1 VEKVKN
7 LSSIIRLTCFCL
19 IFFLLSLSLFPYKK
33 SNPEQEYSQFFTQA
47 EKFRLDGE
55 FEKSVESLEKAL
67 DIALKMIDERKQ
79 CETLSQLGLL
89 YWNLG
94 KMDES
99 SRYYEDSSKLAM
111 KLNLK
116 DEYFKCQTALSIYR
130 LYDEGKEFRY
140 DGLFEK
146 SIDSFKKAINLS
158 EELGSNEHKLK
169 CLRQMSL
176 AYRDQNKLDEFKMSN
191 EEALELA
198 KILNH
203 ETEQARCLINLGNYS
218 TYLNNYS
225 EALDYYEQALAI
237 PKITRGNKLDCLTNI
252 GIIYKQLGEYEKALE
267 NNKKVLEI
275 DRELSND
282 AEIPMDLN
290 NIGEVFRMKGL
301 LSNNIEDFHE
311 AINHFEA
318 SLKLIEDILKRP
330 EKNADRRTKYYALG
344 TQVKVLNNLGT
355 VFNDIGNLTQNRE
368 YYYDAL
374 KNFQSSYTK
383 ADEIKDFAAMGMVLT
398 NMAIVNRNL
407 ENYEES
413 TQLFEQSIDFALQ
426 IGGEQILWEAYLES
440 AQLYEQQKKY
450 DKAVEHYKASI
461 ETTENIRSRIVLEE
475 LKAKFLGTDKR
486 IEAYHR
492 LINLLVK
499 LYHNEGKN
507 EYASEAFDYLERAK
521 ARAFLDSL
529 ELSRVD
535 ISEDIDAELLNRE
548 NELMKNITSVYSKLL
563 AKELTPENRNNLH
576 EELKNYEN
584 ELDSLKRE
592 IRKVSPAYAN
602 LKYPDIITLDETQKT
617 LLNAKTAIFAYSVGQ
632 DDSYTFVITKNDLKI
647 YHLPGRE
654 NIQNQVKDYLRI
666 ITDKDNQ
673 NFTLGHELFNH
684 LVLPGLEK
692 NIKNII
698 FVPDDVLHFL
708 PFEAL
713 ITNNESMSWLIKDF
727 QIAYAPSI
735 SSLREIIERKK
746 SDKRKP
752 RLDLLAFGDPSFEL
766 LETEEN
772 GGDIF
777 QEFFSSKSFD
787 FYRLEFSGIEIDRIS
802 SLFKKKNIF
811 RREEASEDQLK
822 NHNLEDYKIIHFAT
836 HSIIDERTPDR
847 SSIVLTLDEDPA
859 EDGFFQMREVYTS
872 KLNSDLVTLSSCQTG
887 LGEFI
892 HGEGIEGI
900 NRAFFYAGASSIL
913 MSLWAVNDQASCQL
927 MERFYVHLRSSESI
941 MNALRKAKLELIES
955 DPLSHPYYWAGFI
968 ASGKADEIIFP
979 RSSSKW
985 IFLGAFLVL
994 AFGVAITLRKR
1005 LRKTT

>member
-1 VEKVKN
+1 VDKIKK
-7 LSSIIRLTCFCL
+7 LSFIIRLACSCL
-19 IFFLLSLSLFPYKK
+19 IFLLLNLSIFPSERINLKNK
-33 SNPEQEYSQFFTQA
+33 YSQFFTQA
-47 EKFRLDGE
+47 EKFRLKGE
-55 FEKSVESLEKAL
+55 FEKSAESLEKSL
-67 DIALKMIDERKQ
+67 DIAIQMADERKQ
-79 CETLSQLGLL
+79 CEALSHLGLL

-94 KMDES
+94 KMSES
-99 SRYYEDSSKLAM
+99 LRCYEDSSKLAL
-111 KLNLK
+111 KLNL
-116 DEYFKCQTALSIYR
+116 DDDLIKCQKALNIHR
-130 LYDEGKEFRY
+130 LYNEGKGFRY
-140 DGLFEK
+140 DGQYEK
-146 SIDSFKKAINLS
+146 SIESFKKAIYLS
-158 EELGSNEHKLK
+158 VELGSQEHRLK

-176 AYRDQNKLDEFKMSN
+176 VYRNQNKLDEFKTSN

-198 KILNH
+198 KDLNH
-203 ETEQARCLINLGNYS
+203 ETEQARCLINLGNYG
-218 TYLNNYS
+218 TLLNNYS
-225 EALDYYEQALAI
+225 EALNYYEQALEI
-237 PKITRGNKLDCLTNI
+237 PKITRWLELVCLTNI

-267 NNKKVLEI
+267 NFEKVLAI

-282 AEIPMDLN
+282 AEITMDLN

-301 LSNNIEDFHE
+301 LSNNIDDFLE
-311 AINHFEA
+311 AKNHFEA
-318 SLKLIEDILKRP
+318 SLELIEDILKRP
-330 EKNADRRTKYYALG
+330 EKNVDKRTKFIALG
-344 TQVKVLNNLGT
+344 TQVEVLNNMGT
-355 VFNDIGNLTQNRE
+355 VFNDIGNLTQKKE

-374 KNFQSSYTK
+374 KNFKSSYTK
-383 ADEIKDFAAMGMVLT
+383 ADEIKDFEVKGMALT

-413 TQLFEQSIDFALQ
+413 TKLFEQSIDFVLQ
-426 IGGEQILWEAYLES
+426 IGGEQILWEAYLEF
-440 AQLYEQQKKY
+440 AKVYEQQKNY
-450 DKAVEHYKASI
+450 DEAVEHYKASI
-461 ETTENIRSRIVLEE
+461 DTTEKIRSRIVLEE

-499 LYHNEGKN
+499 LYHDEEKF
-507 EYASEAFDYLERAK
+507 EYAFEAFDYLERAK

-548 NELMKNITSVYSKLL
+548 KELMKNITSIYSKLL
-563 AKELTPENRNNLH
+563 AAELTPENRNNLH

-592 IRKVSPAYAN
+592 IRKKSPAYAN
-602 LKYPDIITLDETQKT
+602 LKYPEIITLDETQKT
-617 LLNAKTAIFAYSVGQ
+617 LLDTKTAIFAYSVGQ
-632 DDSYTFVITKNDLKI
+632 EDSYAFVITKNDLKI
-647 YHLPGRE
+647 FHLPGRK
-654 NIQNQVKDYLRI
+654 NIQDQVKDYLRI

-698 FVPDDVLHFL
+698 FVPDDILHFL

-713 ITNNESMSWLIKDF
+713 ITNNGSKNWLIKDY

-746 SDKRKP
+746 SNKQKS
-752 RLDLLAFGDPSFEL
+752 RLNLLAFGDPSFEL
-766 LETEEN
+766 LESEEN

-811 RREEASEDQLK
+811 RRKEASEDQLK

-847 SSIVLTLDEDPA
+847 SSIVFTMDEDPA
-859 EDGFFQMREVYTS
+859 EDGFFQMREVYNT

-900 NRAFFYAGASSIL
+900 NRAFFYAGASSVL

-985 IFLGAFLVL
+985 IFLGALLVFV
-994 AFGVAITLRKR
+994 FGAIIILRKR
-1005 LRKTT
+1005 LRKTA

>member
-7 LSSIIRLTCFCL
+7 LSFIIWLACFCL
-19 IFFLLSLSLFPYKK
+19 IFFFLTLSLSPFEKK
-33 SNPEQEYSQFFTQA
+33 NLTQEYSQLFTQA
-47 EKFRLDGE
+47 EKFRQDGE
-55 FEKSVESLEKAL
+55 FEKSVESLEKSL
-67 DIALKMIDERKQ
+67 DIAVKMADERKQ
-79 CETLSQLGLL
+79 CEALSQLGLL

-94 KMDES
+94 KMPES
-99 SRYYEDSSKLAM
+99 SSYYEDSSKLAM
-111 KLNLK
+111 KLNLN
-116 DEYFKCQTALSIYR
+116 DEFIKCQTALSIFR

-140 DGLFEK
+140 DGQYEK

-158 EELGSNEHKLK
+158 TELGSQEHKLK
-169 CLRQMSL
+169 CLRMMSL
-176 AYRDQNKLDEFKMSN
+176 VYRNQNKLDEFKMSN
-191 EEALELA
+191 QEALELA

-203 ETEQARCLINLGNYS
+203 EIEQARCLINLGNYS
-218 TYLNNYS
+218 NLVNNYS
-225 EALDYYEQALAI
+225 EALDYYEQVLAI
-237 PKITRGNKLDCLTNI
+237 PKITRKNKLDCLTNI

-267 NNKKVLEI
+267 NYKKVLEI

-282 AEIPMDLN
+282 AEITMDLN
-290 NIGEVFRMKGL
+290 NIGEAFRMKGL

-311 AINHFEA
+311 AKDHFEA
-318 SLKLIEDILKRP
+318 SLELIEDILKRP
-330 EKNADRRTKYYALG
+330 ENNADKRTKSLALG
-344 TQVKVLNNLGT
+344 TQVKVLNNMGT

-374 KNFQSSYTK
+374 KYFQSSYAK
-383 ADEIKDFAAMGMVLT
+383 ADKIKDFEVMGMALT
-398 NMAIVNRNL
+398 NMAIVNRIL
-407 ENYEES
+407 EKYEES
-413 TQLFEQSIDFALQ
+413 TKLFEQSIDFALK
-426 IGGEQILWEAYLES
+426 IGGEQILWEAYLGF
-440 AQLYEQQKKY
+440 ARVYEQQKKY
-450 DKAVEHYKASI
+450 DKAIENYKASI
-461 ETTENIRSRIVLEE
+461 DTTERIRSRIVLEE

-499 LYHNEGKN
+499 LYQNEGKN
-507 EYASEAFDYLERAK
+507 EYAFEAFDYLERAK

-535 ISEDIDAELLNRE
+535 ISKDIDAELLNRE
-548 NELMKNITSVYSKLL
+548 TELEKNITSIYSKLL
-563 AKELTPENRNNLH
+563 ATELTPENRNNLR

-584 ELDSLKRE
+584 EQSSLKRE
-592 IRKVSPAYAN
+592 MRKKIPAYAN
-602 LKYPDIITLDETQKT
+602 LKYPEIITLEETQKT
-617 LLNAKTAIFAYSVGQ
+617 LLNTKTAIFAYSVGQ
-632 DDSYTFVITKNDLKI
+632 EDSYAFVITKNDLKI
-647 YHLPGRE
+647 YHLPDRE
-654 NIQNQVKDYLRI
+654 NIQNLVKDYLRI

-684 LVLPGLEK
+684 LVLRGLEK

-698 FVPDDVLHFL
+698 FVPDDILHFL

-713 ITNNESMSWLIKDF
+713 ITNNERKSWLIKDY

-746 SDKRKP
+746 SNRRKP

-787 FYRLEFSGIEIDRIS
+787 FFRLEYSGVEINGIS

-811 RREEASEDQLK
+811 RRKEASEDQLK

-836 HSIIDERTPDR
+836 HSIIDEITPGR
-847 SSIVLTLDEDPA
+847 SSIVLTLDKDPA
-859 EDGFFQMREVYTS
+859 EDGFFQMREIYNT

-927 MERFYVHLRSSESI
+927 MERFYTHLRSSESI

-979 RSSSKW
+979 RSLSKW

-994 AFGVAITLRKR
+994 VFGAIVILKKR
-1005 LRKTT
+1005 LRKKT